1 MGGTITTKKP
11 MMKETVGAQYYTFN
25 NPAEGVEFDS
35 TKYEENVQK
44 RETVKKIGVT
54 ENMESTPVK
63 ASGKDYTT
71 VNQTSSID
79 LAVEVVAIATSDLKR
94 MRGEKTTTN
103 GLNQS
108 GTSNKRPY
116 FAYGK
121 VVKLIGGGERYEWFP
136 KCQLIE
142 NTDDIETKEESF
154 KEQNDTLT
162 IRAYPFDDDGNI
174 KNYIDT
180 EEESFPKGV
189 TEETFFA
196 APIVTD
202 EDLAKIIPESV

>member
-1 MGGTITTKKP
+1 MSGTITTKKP
-11 MMKETVGAQYYTFN
+11 MMKETVGAQYYAFN

-35 TKYEENVQK
+35 TKYEENVIK
-44 RETVKKIGVT
+44 TETVKKVGVT

-79 LAVEVVAIATSDLKR
+79 IAVEVIAVVPSDLKK
-94 MRGEKTTTN
+94 MRGEKTSKS

-108 GTSNKRPY
+108 GTSNVRPY

-121 VVKLIGGGERYEWFP
+121 TVKKIGGGERYEWFP
-136 KCQLIE
+136 KCQLVE

-162 IRAYPFDDDGNI
+162 IRAYPFDDEGNI

-180 EEESFPKGV
+180 EDESYPKGV
-189 TEETFFA
+189 TEDMFFA

-202 EDLAKIIPESV
+202 EDLAKIVPETV

>member
-1 MGGTITTKKP
+1 MSGTITTKKP
-11 MMKETVGAQYYTFN
+11 MMKETVGAQYYAFN

-35 TKYEENVQK
+35 TKYEENVTK
-44 RETVKKIGVT
+44 TETVKKVGVT

-79 LAVEVVAIATSDLKR
+79 IAVEVIAVVPSDLKK
-94 MRGEKTTTN
+94 MRGEKTSKS

-108 GTSNKRPY
+108 GTSNVRPY

-121 VVKLIGGGERYEWFP
+121 TVKKIGGGERFEWFP
-136 KCQLIE
+136 KCQLVE

-162 IRAYPFDDDGNI
+162 IRAYPFDDEGNI
-174 KNYIDT
+174 RNYIDT
-180 EEESFPKGV
+180 EDDTFPTGV
-189 TEETFFA
+189 TEDKFFA

-202 EDLAKIIPESV
+202 EDLKKIIPTSV